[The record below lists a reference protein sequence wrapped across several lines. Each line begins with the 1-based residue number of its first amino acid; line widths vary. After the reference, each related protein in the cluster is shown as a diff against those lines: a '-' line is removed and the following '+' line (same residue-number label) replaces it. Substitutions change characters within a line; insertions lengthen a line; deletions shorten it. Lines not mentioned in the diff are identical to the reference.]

1 MAWKEKK
8 KKCNDISLKEKY
20 WLLKIFHAKTSFIS
34 LTVKEGTINT
44 LVGNHNK
51 ILNVYQ
57 DVTLKWATQLPH
69 IPVSVKVANL
79 Q

>member
-1 MAWKEKK
+1 M
-8 KKCNDISLKEKY
+8 IQEKY
-20 WLLKIFHAKTSFIS
+20 WLLKICHPKPDFVS

-44 LVGNHNK
+44 LIGNHSK
-51 ILNVYQ
+51 MLNVYQ
-57 DVTLKWATQLPH
+57 DVTLKWAAQLPH